1 MKLPFETHQKHGEG
15 LKSAGKNLIYI
26 ILVCLICGT
35 IAFGF
40 CVLQAYYI
48 DGCSDSK
55 NSTIQ
60 ERNRVKLEYKWPEN
74 VEKVIND
81 VIDNNDRMTMN
92 DDRGVLIKAELMKF
106 DTSDVFYIIVYDGVD
121 GPLNHALYG
130 DKNEYIHVAK
140 PGKMNV
146 VVFRS
151 HFWRSSPQSAYEKMK
166 QSVEE
171 SCKKGLKLKSNY
183 SDVPKELMANF
194 KDTNFIGLIG
204 KEFEVS
210 VRSANSFGRVWG
222 PGYWDTV
229 AVLDSQG
236 NKTGKEFILVAGYI

>member
-1 MKLPFETHQKHGEG
+1 MKTFRTHQKHGEG
-15 LKSAGKNLIYI
+15 LKTAGKNLIYI
-26 ILVCLICGT
+26 ILICLICGT

-48 DGCSDSK
+48 DGCGDQK
-55 NSTIQ
+55 NSTILG
-60 ERNRVKLEYKWPEN
+60 RNSVKLEYKWPEN

-106 DTSDVFYIIVYDGVD
+106 DT
-121 GPLNHALYG
+121 
-130 DKNEYIHVAK
+130 
-140 PGKMNV
+140 
-146 VVFRS
+146 R
-151 HFWRSSPQSAYEKMK
+151 
-166 QSVEE
+166 
-171 SCKKGLKLKSNY
+171 KSNY

-210 VRSANSFGRVWG
+210 VRSANSFGRIWG

-229 AVLDSQG
+229 AVLDSEG